1 MCRIGLRKPAVVDWA
16 EKSQMLSDYIKE
28 GGRCPD
34 YSYSDDR
41 TKSVDCPMPQIIK
54 VTLMMELGID
64 DDRIMD
70 RPWGQCLTDF
80 VTIRAV
86 NGDVEFVDMMEFEKA
101 RSAANAIQKEIE
113 KEGVESWLRR
123 H

>member
-1 MCRIGLRKPAVVDWA
+1 
-16 EKSQMLSDYIKE
+16 MLSDYIKE
-28 GGRCPD
+28 GSRSPD

-86 NGDVEFVDMMEFEKA
+86 NGDVEFVDMMDFETA
-101 RSAANAIQKEIE
+101 RKSANEIQKQIDE
-113 KEGVESWLRR
+113 EGADAWLRR